1 MSSLLS
7 ANLAAGAVDCAH
19 MIEGT
24 GKDLLDGVLARNE
37 MRLTAVGGRYQQKE
51 A

>member
-1 MSSLLS
+1 MISLFS
-7 ANLAAGAVDCAH
+7 ANPAVGQVDSAH

-24 GKDLLDGVLARNE
+24 GKDLLNAVLARNE
-37 MRLTAVGGRYQQKE
+37 RRLTAVGGRYQPKE